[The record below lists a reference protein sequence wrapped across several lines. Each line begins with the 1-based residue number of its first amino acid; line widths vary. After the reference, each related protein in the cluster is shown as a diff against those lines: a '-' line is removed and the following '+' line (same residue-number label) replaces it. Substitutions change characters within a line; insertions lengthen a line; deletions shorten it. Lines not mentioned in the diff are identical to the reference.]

1 MDELIERCVGHLDR
15 NPEKITEAHETSFVC
30 GVIGIRLSGYS
41 RRLSG
46 IINTLELLCAD

>member
-30 GVIGIRLSGYS
+30 GVVGICLSGYS
-41 RRLSG
+41 GRLSG
-46 IINTLELLCAD
+46 IINALELLRAD